1 MSWQFLYYLQIIFI
15 MNRKKTIVVVIL
27 EININSKGS
36 PGYELGWSRDQI
48 PLIPEELPK
57 RFDLVPS

>member
-1 MSWQFLYYLQIIFI
+1 